1 MVHAHNMNRKMK
13 NRYRVFRRGWGTFYC
28 EDLVNKKQE
37 SLHTR
42 DKDEAFRL
50 VAAKNETHE
59 GPAFSRQLARVYW
72 KAGDPA
78 AAKRDWQTAMAS
90 LIKLKHGANQRRWQ
104 TAVKEKAFDSLRQ
117 LPILETRAE
126 HFLRVLHEG
135 SISANNY
142 LRRLHNFALDMDW
155 LPWPV
160 LPKRQWP
167 PIHYKQKRAI
177 TRQEHELILSREK
190 NPELVAFFCC
200 CWHLGGSQSDVA
212 RLKAGDIDWSSE
224 VVSFFRSKTGTA
236 QIVHFGDQLAEV
248 LRELPQSGYLFPRLA
263 AMDEK
268 HRASRFQRA
277 CRRVNVTGV
286 SLHSYRYAWAERAKR
301 AGYPERF
308 AQMALGHNSI
318 AVHRAYAKKAQV
330 VLPPL
335 EEYELEYEKKVVPL
349 RNFAKTDI
357 SKPNETFEHALF

>member
-1 MVHAHNMNRKMK
+1 MK
-13 NRYRVFRRGWGTFYC
+13 NRYRVFRRGWGTFYY
-28 EDLVNKKQE
+28 EDLATKRQE

-50 VAAKNETHE
+50 VAAKNEAHE

-78 AAKRDWQTAMAS
+78 AAKRDWQTVMDT
-90 LIKLKHGANQRRWQ
+90 LIELKHGTNQRRWQ
-104 TAVKEKAFDSLRQ
+104 RAVKEKSFDSLRQ

-126 HFLRVLHEG
+126 DFLRVLHAG
-135 SISANNY
+135 SVSTNNY

-167 PIHYKQKRAI
+167 PIRYKEKRAI
-177 TRQEHELILSREK
+177 THDEHELILSREK
-190 NPELVAFFCC
+190 NVEMVAFIWC

-212 RLKAGDIDWSSE
+212 RLKAEDIDWNTQ

-236 QIVHFGDQLAEV
+236 QIVHFGSQLAEV
-248 LRELPQSGYLFPRLA
+248 LSELPQSGFLFPRLM

-268 HRASRFQRA
+268 HRASLFQRS
-277 CRRVNVTGV
+277 CRRVGVTGV
-286 SLHSYRYAWAERAKR
+286 SLHSYRYAWAERAKK

-308 AQMALGHNSI
+308 AQMALGHTSKAI
-318 AVHRAYAKKAQV
+318 HRAYAKNAHV

-335 EEYELEYEKKVVPL
+335 EEYEQEYERKVVPL
-349 RNFAKTDI
+349 TSFAKSEMFN
-357 SKPNETFEHALF
+357 SKQALEHGPS